1 MASGGVQSGAVVSDQ
16 YRMHRLRPGDE
27 WVLGTLARGNA
38 RFGDGSADEWQPPLG
53 NDEAVRFCADPGTVF
68 VVAIELATNHIAGFV
83 YGGVL
88 MRRHTKLHHI
98 CLYEIGVD
106 VDHRKRGVGTLLMQ
120 AFAAEARQ
128 MGVDQGF
135 VVTNESNR
143 DAMSLYQE
151 YGAVRGGS
159 GEGLFGLKF

>member
-1 MASGGVQSGAVVSDQ
+1 MADRGVQSGAVVSDQ

-53 NDEAVRFCADPGTVF
+53 TDEAVRFCADPGTIF

-88 MRRHTKLHHI
+88 LRRHTKLHHL

-106 VDHRKRGVGTLLMQ
+106 VDHRKRGVGSLLMQ
-120 AFAAEARQ
+120 AFATEARQ
-128 MGVDQGF
+128 MGIDRGF
-135 VVTNESNR
+135 VITNEANR
-143 DAMSLYQE
+143 DAITLYRE
-151 YGAVRGGS
+151 FGATRGGS
-159 GEGLFGLKF
+159 GEVLFGLQF